1 MYNSMEVRHLRLPC
15 YTISLIASILHASF
29 ARTVYKRIITVL
41 NIVVT
46 NVFIT
51 LSHSSRC

>member
-51 LSHSSRC
+51 LPHSSRC